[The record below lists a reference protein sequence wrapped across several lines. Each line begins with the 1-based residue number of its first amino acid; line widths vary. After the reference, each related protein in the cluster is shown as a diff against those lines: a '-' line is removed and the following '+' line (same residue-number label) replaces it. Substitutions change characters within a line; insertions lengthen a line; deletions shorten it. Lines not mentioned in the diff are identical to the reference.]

1 MATHREPLAMSLA
14 VGVLPPCTWRS
25 CSAHEP
31 RRHPRPAPHCRS
43 RRGRA
48 AGWLAVCQAK
58 GPSLADQLLDVIE
71 GGPKLRRWYG
81 AEKKVPREPGEAVEE
96 EAGEPEEDGV
106 TDAVLV
112 TEADSALGE
121 AVVFALLV
129 AGVRIRLL
137 CKSTAQAE
145 QRFGSAAGVKPV
157 AGSASDAG
165 AVRAALRGC
174 SSVVITGPVGAVLK
188 EASGAAV
195 KHVVLVSRA
204 SRAAYANPLQ
214 ALLQS
219 SEERGR
225 ADPGREAAV
234 LSAGGMPVTVLR
246 LGAEVPAVGG
256 KQKLAVSAEPAVLEG
271 SISVEDAAAVTA
283 AALQAPPASGARV
296 LEVVALTTSA
306 SIPAGAATLS
316 PADRGG
322 QGWATTLASLPLKR

>member
-1 MATHREPLAMSLA
+1 MCVTA
-14 VGVLPPCTWRS
+14 
-25 CSAHEP
+25 
-31 RRHPRPAPHCRS
+31 
-43 RRGRA
+43 
-48 AGWLAVCQAK
+48 AK

-81 AEKKVPREPGEAVEE
+81 AEKKVPREAAESVEE
-96 EAGEPEEDGV
+96 EQAGEPEDDGV

-129 AGVRIRLL
+129 AGVRVRLL

-157 AGSASDAG
+157 AGAASDAG

-174 SSVVITGPVGAVLK
+174 SAVVITGPVGAVLK
-188 EASGAAV
+188 EAAGAV
-195 KHVVLVSRA
+195 KHVVLA
-204 SRAAYANPLQ
+204 SRAPRATYANPLQ
-214 ALLQS
+214 ALMQS
-219 SEERGR
+219 GEERGR

-234 LSAGGMPVTVLR
+234 LSAAGMPVTVLR
-246 LGAEVPAVGG
+246 LGAEVTAVGG
-256 KQKLAVSAEPAVLEG
+256 KQMLAVSAVPAALEG

-283 AALQAPPASGARV
+283 AVLQAPPASGARV
-296 LEVVALTTSA
+296 LEVVALTQSA
-306 SIPAGAATLS
+306 PIPAGAATLS

-322 QGWATTLASLPLKR
+322 QGWATTLASLPLNG